1 MLMQYGERD
10 EHADFGAEFM
20 QSMTYFSRHCLQ
32 GGDLNLKD
40 AFPWSKSK
48 SMMDVGGGR
57 GELLSSAVSWGSQDC
72 KGLLF
77 DRPFVIKG

>member
-1 MLMQYGERD
+1 
-10 EHADFGAEFM
+10 M

-48 SMMDVGGGR
+48 CMMDVGGGR

-72 KGLLF
+72 KGILF
-77 DRPFVIKG
+77 DRPFVIKGSVLPPV